1 MTLAEVMPRISIP
14 NRSNREQSLAED
26 RVQGFEVPHEY
37 DVSFG
42 PDLSEPVYRHTYD
55 AELCDFDPKR
65 IEFRRSSSGPEL
77 VLWTRFMRNVVGYE
91 TWHRDKGRIKSEQ
104 KDSLWIPLKGAL
116 STDQKR
122 ELKELASSF
131 MSGRGASGA
140 SRQDLKRRLDE
151 LNQAIGELTNGL
163 DFTNQGGKGVLEQ
176 RIELSR
182 DRTSLI
188 FRQLRKADV
197 DSDGTNLSAKIPLW
211 TMKEEVYACR
221 DREDSG
227 EGLPRVGFHARDHR
241 KSFKFEF
248 SGPPAFTHK
257 NTAEDIY
264 CQTGDDCDRLK
275 ELLEEAIVTA
285 KDLAY
290 IKSSEQGGGGQAAT
304 RAESK

>member
-1 MTLAEVMPRISIP
+1 MTFPEVIAENLNPES
-14 NRSNREQSLAED
+14 EQ
-26 RVQGFEVPHEY
+26 QGAITRRKIEFDGSRCRYEC
-37 DVSFG
+37 DVNFG
-42 PDLSEPVYRHTYD
+42 PDSSEPVYRHTYD
-55 AELCDFDPKR
+55 AELCEFDPKR

-77 VLWTRFMRNVVGYE
+77 VLWTQFMRNVVACE
-91 TWHRDKGRIKSEQ
+91 TWHRDKGCIKSEQ
-104 KDSLWIPLKGAL
+104 KDSLWIPLKSAL

-131 MSGRGASGA
+131 MSGTGTSGASG
-140 SRQDLKRRLDE
+140 QDLKRRLDE

-163 DFTNQGGKGVLEQ
+163 DFVNQGGKGVLEQ

-188 FRQLRKADV
+188 FRQFRKADV
-197 DSDGTNLSAKIPLW
+197 SSDGTNLSAKIPLW
-211 TMKEEVYACR
+211 AMKDKVYACR

-227 EGLPRVGFHARDHR
+227 EGLPRVGICARDHR
-241 KSFKFEF
+241 KPFKFEF
-248 SGPPAFTHK
+248 SGPPPFTHK

-290 IKSSEQGGGGQAAT
+290 IRSSESGPG
-304 RAESK
+304 E